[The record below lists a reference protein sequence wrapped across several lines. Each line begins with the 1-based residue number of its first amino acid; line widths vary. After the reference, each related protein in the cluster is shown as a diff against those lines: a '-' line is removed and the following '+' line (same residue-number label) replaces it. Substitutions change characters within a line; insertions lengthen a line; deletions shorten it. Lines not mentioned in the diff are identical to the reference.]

1 MSTAFYSPSSAAEIS
16 AKGSQA
22 EISEAELLLAFS
34 NGSGLHEVLAMD
46 VQTMPMHVS
55 ADNART
61 VRLLLGLHRGLRVE
75 ESPSPKQSFGTV
87 GAPIQNKPEVHTG
100 WTSSSVEQATR
111 NVRALPV
118 TAAGIST
125 AARNSSAPPTKR
137 RGETLTDDARRAVL
151 EADNCIGQ
159 ITQRAVA
166 CRGCKELDRDC
177 MKVLE
182 NRGNYYPGNWWK
194 HKKTCKGLRVL
205 LQKKIITTQDI
216 QYGI

>member
-1 MSTAFYSPSSAAEIS
+1 MSTAVYSPPTAEIS
-16 AKGSQA
+16 PKGNQA

-34 NGSGLHEVLAMD
+34 NGSGSHEVLTMD
-46 VQTMPMHVS
+46 VQTTPMHVS
-55 ADNART
+55 ADEART
-61 VRLLLGLHRGLRVE
+61 VRLLLGFHRGLRLE
-75 ESPSPKQSFGTV
+75 ESPSPSQSFRTIR
-87 GAPIQNKPEVHTG
+87 APIQNKPEIHRP
-100 WTSSSVEQATR
+100 R
-111 NVRALPV
+111 NVRALPAR
-118 TAAGIST
+118 AAGIST
-125 AARNSSAPPTKR
+125 ATQSPSAPPTKR
-137 RGETLTDDARRAVL
+137 RGEILTDDTRRAVL

-194 HKKTCKGLRVL
+194 HKKTCKGLRIL